1 MLIWSVAMNDIGEK
15 QASTTIAR
23 IKQLEESTRDS
34 VAIGIW
40 LVVYIGLLFL
50 TAHGQSKLMTAGLMF
65 QLAGAYSTFLL
76 CSKPKYAPF
85 VHAVPYVLA
94 LTGAALLCFAPDFRN
109 PIAAGLTLLALTG
122 MMHGSVVYNM
132 RRESPDL
139 GTITQVDEPSKVI
152 A

>member
-1 MLIWSVAMNDIGEK
+1 MNDTSEK

-23 IKQLEESTRDS
+23 IRQLEESTRDTI
-34 VAIGIW
+34 AIGIW

-85 VHAVPYVLA
+85 VHAVPYILA
-94 LTGAALLCFAPDFRN
+94 FTGATLLWLAPDFRN
-109 PIAAGLTLLALTG
+109 PIAASLALLALTG
-122 MMHGSVVYNM
+122 MMHGCVVYDM
-132 RRESPDL
+132 LRESPDT
-139 GTITQVDEPSKVI
+139 GPIAQVGEPSKVI

>member
-1 MLIWSVAMNDIGEK
+1 MNDMREMSEK
-15 QASTTIAR
+15 QASTIIAR

-34 VAIGIW
+34 IAIGIW

-76 CSKPKYAPF
+76 CSKPRYTPF

-94 LTGAALLCFAPDFRN
+94 LTGAMLLCLASDFRH
-109 PIAAGLTLLALTG
+109 PVAASLTLLVLTG
-122 MMHGSVVYNM
+122 LMHACVGYTT
-132 RRESPDL
+132 RGESPDT
-139 GTITQVDEPSKVI
+139 GTITQVGEPSEVI

>member
-1 MLIWSVAMNDIGEK
+1 MNDMSGK

-23 IKQLEESTRDS
+23 IRQLEESTRDS
-34 VAIGIW
+34 IAIGIW

-76 CSKPKYAPF
+76 CSKSKYAPI

-94 LTGAALLCFAPDFRN
+94 LTGAMLLWLAPDFRN
-109 PIAAGLTLLALTG
+109 PVAASLTLLALTG
-122 MMHGSVVYNM
+122 MMHGSVVYGL
-132 RRESPDL
+132 RKECPRPV
-139 GTITQVDEPSKVI
+139 TQVGEPSEVI